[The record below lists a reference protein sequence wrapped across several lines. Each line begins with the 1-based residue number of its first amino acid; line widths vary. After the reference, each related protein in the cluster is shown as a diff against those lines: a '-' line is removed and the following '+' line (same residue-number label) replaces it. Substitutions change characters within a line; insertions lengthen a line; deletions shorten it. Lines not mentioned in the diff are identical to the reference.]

1 MNQEMGDYLWGSSD
15 GGREISVESGGRS
28 GSDVLS
34 GGEVSGRAGG
44 SSSIQEALAS
54 SKGKSLVRKTVH
66 TRYVKGGHNLGQK
79 VKLLEELKSQ
89 IEEGEKTQR
98 GCYHPGAGGMR
109 RGVTVLRLP
118 GENWGHGDHR
128 SCHLSP
134 RWLPTQKPGEQRY
147 WEKQTSRSHSIDAD
161 EGGGGARTG
170 CESCQWCRIE
180 QSRRRGT
187 TPHAPKGLNSILC
200 LEIRDMDGMDAIK
213 EKLLWKSH

>member
-28 GSDVLS
+28 GSDVPS

-147 WEKQTSRSHSIDAD
+147 WEKQNSRVTLH
-161 EGGGGARTG
+161 
-170 CESCQWCRIE
+170 WCRRGQRRSQDWMWKPSVMQDWAE
-180 QSRRRGT
+180 PPERDHTPCPQRLEFNSLLGNQRRGWN
-187 TPHAPKGLNSILC
+187 GCN
-200 LEIRDMDGMDAIK
+200 
-213 EKLLWKSH
+213 